1 MVQNTNMRF
10 EMTAAERTRLEMDV
24 RVINKQLEAGARSAK
39 RELGKDDFLHLLIA
53 QLTHQDP
60 TAPMQDTQFIAQ
72 MAQFSSLEQM
82 ANMSAQVEKLG
93 TLFGNTEALQAVGK
107 MVEVTEADNT
117 VRGLISAVTRADK
130 PQVRVGSHWYEW
142 EHVKVIADPS
152 AS

>member
-82 ANMSAQVEKLG
+82 ANMSAQVEIG
-93 TLFGNTEALQAVGK
+93 
-107 MVEVTEADNT
+107 
-117 VRGLISAVTRADK
+117 RA
-130 PQVRVGSHWYEW
+130 
-142 EHVKVIADPS
+142 HV
-152 AS
+152 